1 MSAAFSPLAVP
12 PLPEALIRPAV
23 EAALL
28 EDWGRAGDVTTD
40 ATIPMGTQ
48 ARAAINAREPGV
60 AAGVQ
65 VAELAFRL
73 VDPSLTIV
81 VHLADGE
88 RMAKGDAILTATGE
102 ARSILMAERVAL
114 NFMGRMCGI
123 ASLTRRIA
131 DSIAHTKAKIADTRK
146 TTPGMRI
153 FEKRA
158 VKLGGGANHRFG
170 LDDAILI
177 KDNHL
182 VAAGGIRPALE
193 RARAYAGHMLKIEL
207 EVDSLD
213 QLDEALKI
221 GIADNV
227 LLDNMSPEI
236 LREAV
241 RRADLAAEK
250 GGRRPLLEASGGIS
264 PETAPKIAETGVDL
278 LSAGFLTHSVKVLD
292 VGLDFS

>member
-1 MSAAFSPLAVP
+1 MSAAPYSALPIP
-12 PLPEALIRPAV
+12 PLPEAMIAPAV
-23 EAALL
+23 QAALL

-48 ARAAINAREPGV
+48 ARADVNAREPGV

-73 VDPSLTIV
+73 VDPTLKVTI
-81 VHLADGE
+81 HLADGE
-88 RMAKGDAILTATGE
+88 RMVKGDSILTVTGE
-102 ARSILMAERVAL
+102 ARSILMGERVAL

-146 TTPGMRI
+146 TTPGLRI

-170 LDDAILI
+170 LDDAVLI

-213 QLDEALKI
+213 QLDEALRL
-221 GIADNV
+221 GIADNI
-227 LLDNMSPEI
+227 LLDNMAPET

-241 RRADLAAEK
+241 RRADLAT
-250 GGRRPLLEASGGIS
+250 RRPLLEASGGIT
-264 PETAPKIAETGVDL
+264 PETAPRIAETGVDL
-278 LSAGFLTHSVKVLD
+278 LSAGFLTHSVKTLD